1 MYHKNLIEYIPQM
14 FQNIRE
20 YKAILEEGE
29 QHEFDSLWEEV
40 DNTLNNQFVGSANEA
55 GVKRYEKILNISP
68 KSTATLD
75 ERKFTIKSK
84 LNEEIPFTLKILE
97 RKLKM
102 LCGDDGY
109 VIISIPEEYRLV
121 VGLGLVAYNNYYDV
135 ENLLKKMVPANILI
149 EISEIYNRHSALHG
163 FTYEELEEYTNYQL
177 RNEVFN

>member
-1 MYHKNLIEYIPQM
+1 M
-14 FQNIRE
+14 FQDVRE
-20 YKAILEEGE
+20 YKAILEDGE
-29 QHEFDSLWEEV
+29 QEEFNVLWQEV
-40 DNTLNNQFVGSANEA
+40 ENALNNQFVEYANEA

-84 LNEEIPFTLKILE
+84 LNEELPFTVKMLE

-109 VIISIPEEYRLV
+109 LIISIPEEYRLV
-121 VGLGLVAYNNYYDV
+121 IGLGLVAYNNYHDV
-135 ENLLKKMVPANILI
+135 ENLLKKMVPANIVI
-149 EISEIYNRHSALHG
+149 EISEIYNRHSGLHG

-177 RNEVFN
+177 RNEVF